1 MQINVAKKHVRI
13 ANMQNNTDWN
23 DYLYFLRVAEGGSL
37 KHAARM
43 LGVNNSTVFRRIN
56 ALEDKLGARLFE
68 RLKTG
73 YQLTEAG
80 KEVQQRIQLVEEQ
93 MYSVQRIVK
102 GKDEDLR
109 GTLKISTTDT
119 IGFYWL
125 PPYIRRFKVQYP
137 EILID
142 LIINNNFTDLNQRE
156 ADIVIPAK
164 NRQPDYMVGRKLAPI
179 AFKLCASKE
188 YISTHGKPEGIDD
201 LSRHH
206 FVLPDDYIA
215 GIPSHK
221 WLREYIP
228 NDRIVACSD
237 KLTGLH
243 RLTQQGL
250 GITLLPLH
258 VILTDPD
265 LVILMDFPKHL
276 NQEIW
281 MLTHPDLRQVARV
294 KAFFQFMGE
303 ATRELRM

>member
-1 MQINVAKKHVRI
+1 MQKDN
-13 ANMQNNTDWN
+13 DWN

-37 KHAARM
+37 KKAASI

-56 ALEDKLGARLFE
+56 SLEDKLGARLFE

-73 YQLTEAG
+73 YLLTEAG
-80 KEVQQRIQLVEEQ
+80 KEVLQRIQLVEEH

-102 GKDEDLR
+102 GKDENLR
-109 GTLKISTTDT
+109 GSLKISTTDT

-125 PPYIRRFKVQYP
+125 PPYIRRFKEQYP

-142 LIINNNFTDLNQRE
+142 LIINNQFTDLSQRE

-179 AFKLCASKE
+179 VFKLCASKE
-188 YISTHGKPEGIDD
+188 YVGKYGQPEGIEEI
-201 LSRHH
+201 STHH
-206 FVLPDDYIA
+206 FVLPDGYIA

-221 WLREYIP
+221 WLRNYIG
-228 NDRIVACSD
+228 NNQVVACSD

-243 RLTQQGL
+243 RLAQQGL
-250 GITLLPLH
+250 GITLLPEH
-258 VILTDPD
+258 VIQTDPD
-265 LVILMDFPKHL
+265 LVILMGVPEHL
-276 NQEIW
+276 SQEIW

-303 ATRELRM
+303 ATRGLRV